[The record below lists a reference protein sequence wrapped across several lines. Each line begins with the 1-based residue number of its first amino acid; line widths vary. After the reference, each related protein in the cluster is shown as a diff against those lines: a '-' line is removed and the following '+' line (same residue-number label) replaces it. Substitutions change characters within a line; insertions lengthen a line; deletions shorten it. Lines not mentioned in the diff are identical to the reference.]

1 MSKRV
6 RPPCRRFHKRGAL
19 CPGQVGPQV
28 TRSLTLAEEREVGLL
43 RREIG
48 RVGEE
53 MAARAEAEA
62 QRARIEAEWRPSGT
76 VGGARLPRNTPTAA
90 PRAARARCF
99 PAVIINSGGC
109 DRVHAR
115 ARACACVCSR
125 ACVGARA

>member
-1 MSKRV
+1 M
-6 RPPCRRFHKRGAL
+6 
-19 CPGQVGPQV
+19 
-28 TRSLTLAEEREVGLL
+28 AEEREVGLL

-99 PAVIINSGGC
+99 PAFIINSGVC